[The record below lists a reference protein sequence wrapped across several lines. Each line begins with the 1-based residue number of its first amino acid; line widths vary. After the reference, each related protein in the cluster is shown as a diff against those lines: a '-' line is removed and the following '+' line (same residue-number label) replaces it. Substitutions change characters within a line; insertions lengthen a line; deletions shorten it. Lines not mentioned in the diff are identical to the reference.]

1 MNMKTALRLSP
12 VHSDLQSFD
21 GRWRE
26 MNGMP
31 ALIATPRD
39 QDNATRLGITDLSF
53 LTRFGVKGAGAVDW
67 LTSQGIPVSDRSNT
81 WQPLANGGI
90 VARLGLSE
98 FLIEDSLHSSFAPH
112 LAEACQMPPARVYPV
127 LRQDLAIGLCGDRV
141 NDLLRQTCSV
151 NFRAL
156 SLGDRP
162 VVLTSMV
169 GVAVTITP
177 GECSGLPCYRIW
189 CDGTFGR
196 YLWRTLLMIAIEL
209 GGGAIGAEWFLEL
222 VQSGCE

>member
-12 VHSDLQSFD
+12 IHSELQFLD
-21 GRWRE
+21 GKWQE

-31 ALIATPRD
+31 ALVTTPRD
-39 QDNATRLGITDLSF
+39 QENATRLGITDLSF
-53 LTRFGVKGAGAVDW
+53 LTRFGVKGAGAADW
-67 LTSQGIPVSDRSNT
+67 LSSQGILVSDRPNT
-81 WQPLANGGI
+81 WRPLPNAGI
-90 VARLGLSE
+90 VARLGVSE
-98 FLIEDSLHSSFAPH
+98 FLIEDSLYSSFAPH
-112 LAEACQMPPARVYPV
+112 LAAVCQTPPVKVYPV
-127 LRQDLAIGLCGDRV
+127 LRQDLAIGLCGDIV
-141 NDLLRQTCSV
+141 NNLLRQTCSV

-156 SLGDRP
+156 VGDRP

-169 GVAVTITP
+169 GVSVTIIP

-196 YLWRTLLMIAIEL
+196 YLWHTLLTIAVEL
-209 GGGAIGAEWFLEL
+209 GGGAIGAERFLEL